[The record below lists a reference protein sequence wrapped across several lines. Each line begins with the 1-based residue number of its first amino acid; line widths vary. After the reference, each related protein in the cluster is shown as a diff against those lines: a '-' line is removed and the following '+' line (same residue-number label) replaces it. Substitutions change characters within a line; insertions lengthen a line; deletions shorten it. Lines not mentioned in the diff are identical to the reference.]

1 MSGHNIHKKLLK
13 PFYLLLLMKMYI
25 FIKNVEEPPQ
35 WNYQLHI
42 ARLEYVQTFWQGS
55 EIFMV
60 ALLYQFI
67 FTLYI
72 NIAWCW

>member
-42 ARLEYVQTFWQGS
+42 ARLEYVQTF
-55 EIFMV
+55 
-60 ALLYQFI
+60 
-67 FTLYI
+67 
-72 NIAWCW
+72 